1 MVSLI
6 LVQWTGST
14 VSQEGRG
21 EGRANDNLL
30 WINKLLVDYLPGKI
44 SVDEMIILF
53 IQQSRLEVFQAKSLV
68 YSWKRWLFEVS
79 WIWVQ
84 SYVANLHMALFSTS
98 PATQLQKKQKTK
110 NKKNGSFNWSL
121 NAIIYIFWKQDTNT
135 DTQVHVMAKSTQAF
149 LVLPKLISP

>member
-30 WINKLLVDYLPGKI
+30 WRNKLLVDYLPGKI

-121 NAIIYIFWKQDTNT
+121 NAIIYIFWKLDTNT